1 MVDGRFTEAKQG
13 RNSGLLRSRPMDEG
27 SADDV
32 VILRWPDEQT
42 RLADLRQRRIPRL
55 ALVSPHAPAFLSSDP
70 LEDWVRLPASEGDV
84 RARVRTLLARAHDER
99 PDAPELD
106 DGRVLRYG
114 SWWTTLAPTEARLA
128 GTFVDRFGG
137 GVSRVELASA
147 GWPQLPG
154 RSVGPDQAPT
164 GRLGPRPAHGA
175 LTRLHAH
182 RRTPVLRP
190 RLWDPGSGT
199 PALGPRDSTA
209 TGDSG
214 LATRDQ
220 PSRHQPLKR

>member
-1 MVDGRFTEAKQG
+1 
-13 RNSGLLRSRPMDEG
+13 MDEG
-27 SADDV
+27 STDDV

-137 GVSRVELASA
+137 VVSRVELASA
-147 GWPQLPG
+147 GWPEGLPSRNSLDVLLG
-154 RSVGPDQAPT
+154 RIRRRLE
-164 GRLGPRPAHGA
+164 RLGPRPAHGA

-199 PALGPRDSTA
+199 PVLGPRDSTA

-220 PSRHQPLKR
+220 PSRRQPLKR